1 MAVQNYEE
9 TSDFQGKEEPL
20 PEGYSE
26 ALNDCTALA
35 ANLLSQAING
45 ETVKHCWDCS
55 SWVGRCLK
63 GQPNRIARLEAC
75 SEFSQ
80 PEKR

>member
-1 MAVQNYEE
+1 MTPQ
-9 TSDFQGKEEPL
+9 DEPI

-35 ANLLSQAING
+35 ANLLSQAIND
-45 ETVKHCWDCS
+45 EIIKRCWDCS

-63 GQPNRIARLEAC
+63 GKIWVIARDEAC
-75 SEFSQ
+75 SDFS
-80 PEKR
+80 PKTEKR